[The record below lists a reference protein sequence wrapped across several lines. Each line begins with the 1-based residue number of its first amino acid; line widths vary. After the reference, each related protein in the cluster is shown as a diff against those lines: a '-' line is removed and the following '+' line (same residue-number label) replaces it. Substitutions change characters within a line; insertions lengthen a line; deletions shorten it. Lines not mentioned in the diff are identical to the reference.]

1 MTRKVGIIGLGHVGA
16 AIAHSLTAQGAV
28 DEFVFIDIDD
38 NKVNAEALDFEDAMA
53 NLEFNAN
60 YAVNDWSALADADV
74 VISSVGKIALQETIT
89 TDDRFVELQYNK
101 LQIADISKKLVAS
114 EFKGILVVI
123 TNPVDVIT
131 TMYQH
136 YTGFPKERVIGTGTL
151 LDTARMHRAVGKA
164 LGVHPKSVSGYNV
177 GEHGDSQFTAWSTVT
192 VKDKPITSYD
202 LPLSDLNDE
211 VRIGGYTV
219 YHGKKFTSYGIAS
232 AASRLTKAILTDSH
246 EELPVSNF
254 RPEYGVYVSYPV
266 IVGREG
272 VIDHVSLDLS
282 SDEQTKLDTS
292 AGFIRERYEEVI
304 SELTKTENIG

>member
-53 NLEFNAN
+53 NLEFNAS
-60 YAVNDWSALADADV
+60 YVVNDWSALADADV
-74 VISSVGKIALQETIT
+74 VISSVGKISLQETIT

-101 LQIADISKKLVAS
+101 LQIADISEKLVAS
-114 EFKGILVVI
+114 GFKGILVVI

-164 LGVHPKSVSGYNV
+164 LGVHPK
-177 GEHGDSQFTAWSTVT
+177 
-192 VKDKPITSYD
+192 
-202 LPLSDLNDE
+202 
-211 VRIGGYTV
+211 
-219 YHGKKFTSYGIAS
+219 
-232 AASRLTKAILTDSH
+232 
-246 EELPVSNF
+246 
-254 RPEYGVYVSYPV
+254 
-266 IVGREG
+266 
-272 VIDHVSLDLS
+272 
-282 SDEQTKLDTS
+282 
-292 AGFIRERYEEVI
+292 
-304 SELTKTENIG
+304 